1 MLVKKHIMAP
11 GPTEVPPEV
20 LAAAAMPI
28 LHHRTP
34 EFRAIFADVSEKL
47 KSVFQ
52 TRQPVLTLAAG
63 GTGAMEAV
71 IVNLSAAGEKVI
83 VISAG
88 VFGERW
94 AKIAESLER
103 KVVRIT
109 VEYGKAVSP
118 DDVRT
123 ALSEHHDA
131 VLLCGTLSETS
142 TGVEHP
148 IEAIAKITKATD
160 TLFAV
165 DAISGLAA
173 CVLKMDEW
181 AIDAVVS
188 GTQKGL
194 MMPPGLGLL
203 ALSERA
209 WVAAKSKK
217 TPKFYWSLEAALA
230 KLTEEKL
237 PDTPW
242 TPNVSLV
249 RQLQASLELI
259 RIEGLENIWKR
270 HQLLARATREA
281 ITALGLSLFTTSPSV
296 SVTSVHSPSGIDS
309 GEIVKKMRDEW
320 GISIVG
326 GQGTMK
332 GKIFR
337 IGHLGYCDRT
347 DVLMTIAALECVLSD
362 LGIPIELGV
371 GVKAAQ
377 TIFLASSK

>member
-1 MLVKKHIMAP
+1 
-11 GPTEVPPEV
+11 
-20 LAAAAMPI
+20 MPI

-34 EFRAIFADVSEKL
+34 EFRAIFAEVSEKI
-47 KSVFQ
+47 KYVFQ
-52 TRQPVLTLAAG
+52 TAQPVLTLAAG
-63 GTGAMEAV
+63 GTGGMEAIV
-71 IVNLSAAGEKVI
+71 VNLSAPGEKVL
-83 VISAG
+83 VISGG

-94 AKIAESLER
+94 AKIAEALER
-103 KVVRIT
+103 KVVRIS
-109 VEYGKAVSP
+109 VPYGKAVTTEEIKKAIEANP
-118 DDVRT
+118 
-123 ALSEHHDA
+123 DA

-148 IEAIAKITKATD
+148 IQEIAAITKASK

-173 CVLKMDEW
+173 CKLKMDEW
-181 AIDAVVS
+181 SIDAVVS

-194 MMPPGLGLL
+194 MMPPGLALI

-209 WVAAKSKK
+209 WAAVKAKKS
-217 TPKFYWSLEAALA
+217 PKFYWSFESALA

-249 RQLQASLELI
+249 RQLQASLLLI
-259 RIEGLENIWKR
+259 HAEGIENIWAR
-270 HQLLARATREA
+270 HELLAKATQA
-281 ITALGLSLFTTSPSV
+281 AMKALGLTLFAEHPSV
-296 SVTSVHSPSGIDS
+296 SVTSVQSPEGIDS
-309 GEIVKKMRDEW
+309 GDIVKKMRAEW

-326 GQGTMK
+326 GQGSMM

-347 DVLMTIAALECVLSD
+347 DVLMTVAALECVLSE
-362 LGIPIELGV
+362 LRVPITMGE

-377 TIFLASSK
+377 SIFLKK

>member
-1 MLVKKHIMAP
+1 MAP

-20 LAAAAMPI
+20 LAAGAMPI

-34 EFRAIFADVSEKL
+34 EFRAIFADVSEKI

-52 TRQPVLTLAAG
+52 TTQPVLTLAAG

-71 IVNLSAAGEKVI
+71 IINLSTADDKVI
-83 VISAG
+83 VISGG

-103 KVVRIT
+103 TVVRIT
-109 VEYGKAVSP
+109 VEYGQAVDP
-118 DDVRT
+118 EIVRT
-123 ALSEHHDA
+123 TLSAHPDA

-148 IEAIAKITKATD
+148 IEEIAKITKTTD

-181 AIDAVVS
+181 SIDAVVS

-194 MMPPGLGLL
+194 MMPPGLGLI
-203 ALSERA
+203 ALSDRA
-209 WVAAKSKK
+209 WISAKTKK

-249 RQLQASLELI
+249 RQLQASLDLI

-281 ITALGLSLFTTSPSV
+281 ITALGLTLFAASPSA
-296 SVTSVHSPSGIDS
+296 SVTSVHSPEGLDS
-309 GEIVKKMRDEW
+309 GKIVKKMRDEW

-326 GQGTMK
+326 GQGTML

-362 LGIPIELGV
+362 LGLPIELGK

-377 TIFLASSK
+377 TVLLASA

>member
-1 MLVKKHIMAP
+1 MAP

-20 LAAAAMPI
+20 LAAGGLPI

-34 EFRAIFADVSEKL
+34 EFRAIFAEVCEKI
-47 KSVFQ
+47 KYVFQ
-52 TRQPVLTLAAG
+52 TTQPVLTLAAG
-63 GTGAMEAV
+63 GTGGMEAIV
-71 IVNLSAAGEKVI
+71 VNLSAPGEKVL
-83 VISAG
+83 VISGG

-94 AKIAESLER
+94 AKIAEALER
-103 KVVRIT
+103 KVVRIN
-109 VEYGKAVSP
+109 VEYGKAVKP
-118 DDVRT
+118 EDVQK
-123 ALSEHHDA
+123 ALTDNPDA

-142 TGVEHP
+142 TGAQHP
-148 IEAIAKITKATD
+148 IKEIAALTKSTN

-165 DAISGLAA
+165 DAISGLVA
-173 CVLKMDEW
+173 CVFKMDEW
-181 AIDAVVS
+181 SVDAVVS

-194 MMPPGLGLL
+194 MMPPGLALI

-209 WVAAKSKK
+209 LASMKAKKS
-217 TPKFYWSLEAALA
+217 PKFYWSFESALK

-249 RQLQASLELI
+249 RQLQVSLQLI
-259 RIEGLENIWKR
+259 HAEGIENIWKR
-270 HQLLARATREA
+270 HELLAHATREA
-281 ITALGLSLFTTSPSV
+281 MKALGLTLFAESPSV
-296 SVTSVHSPSGIDS
+296 SVTSVHTPSGIAS
-309 GEIVKKMRDEW
+309 GDIVKKMRSEW

-326 GQGTMK
+326 GQGTME

-347 DVLMTIAALECVLSD
+347 DVLMTVAALECVLSQI
-362 LGIPIELGV
+362 GVPITMGA

-377 TIFLASSK
+377 QVFLK

>member
-1 MLVKKHIMAP
+1 MIKKRIMAP

-20 LAAAAMPI
+20 LAAGAMPI

-34 EFRAIFADVSEKL
+34 EFRAIFAEVSDKI
-47 KSVFQ
+47 KYVFQ
-52 TRQPVLTLAAG
+52 TSQPVLTLAAG
-63 GTGAMEAV
+63 GTGGMEAV
-71 IVNLSAAGEKVI
+71 VVNLSAVGEKII

-103 KVVRIT
+103 KVVHIT
-109 VEYGKAVSP
+109 IDYGKAV
-118 DDVRT
+118 T
-123 ALSEHHDA
+123 ADQVKKVIADNPDA
-131 VLLCGTLSETS
+131 VLVCGTLSETS

-148 IEAIAKITKATD
+148 IKEIADVTKVTN

-173 CVLKMDEW
+173 CKLKMDEW
-181 AIDAVVS
+181 GIDAVVS

-194 MMPPGLGLL
+194 MMPPGLALI
-203 ALSERA
+203 ALSQRSWEA
-209 WVAAKSKK
+209 VKAKK
-217 TPKFYWSLEAALA
+217 TPKFYWSLESALA

-249 RQLQASLELI
+249 CQLQASLKLI
-259 RIEGLENIWKR
+259 HAEGIENIWKR
-270 HQLLARATREA
+270 HELLSLATREA
-281 ITALGLSLFTTSPSV
+281 MKALGLSLYAERPSV
-296 SVTSVHSPSGIDS
+296 SVTSVHTPDGIDS
-309 GEIVKKMRDEW
+309 GDIVKNMRAEW

-326 GQGTMK
+326 GQGSMQ

-347 DVLMTIAALECVLSD
+347 DVLMTVAALECVLSD
-362 LGIPIELGV
+362 LGVKIELGK
-371 GVKAAQ
+371 GVEAAQ
-377 TIFLASSK
+377 KIFLAK